1 MKQAL
6 ILGTVLLCGLLSA
19 QTVTQANGL
28 AAENGKLKTSGSVR
42 VLFADDFKTAKDG
55 SWKINNY
62 QNRLKIERKQF
73 EGKQALV
80 ITNGIG
86 AAKDTAFDL
95 IVEPL
100 QVSEAKQYSIT
111 FFSSASFATEGCAG
125 RKLSSQNRIEF
136 LDANKKLIK
145 AEKFRYSSVKKGYK
159 ENVITGNAP
168 AGTKYISMAFGADTP
183 DVRPGHYIAIA
194 DLKIRV
200 VDALPSWDAASGAKE
215 VLFDDFSKDSGAW
228 EAFKNYQNR
237 LKIERKQMDG
247 KPALVI
253 SNESGKKL
261 DTAFG
266 VTTKKIDINGAAQ
279 YRISFDLYANY
290 WTADYGKAK
299 RGSRSYVGFYDI
311 SGKLIETHPVIFNG
325 STKTFKNYTYTGKI
339 PAQAASL
346 VLQFSGDSPDVFP
359 GKFIAI
365 TNVKIQLTGTR

>member
-1 MKQAL
+1 MKSVL
-6 ILGTVLLCGLLSA
+6 TLGAVVLCGLLSA
-19 QTVTQANGL
+19 QAVTQDSA
-28 AAENGKLKTSGSVR
+28 KTSTSAR
-42 VLFADDFKTAKDG
+42 VLFADDFKTAKD
-55 SWKINNY
+55 SNWKFTNY
-62 QNRLKIERKQF
+62 QNRLKIERKQL

-80 ITNGIG
+80 VTNGIG
-86 AAKDTAFDL
+86 KAMDTAFDL

-100 QVSEAKQYSIT
+100 QVSEPQQYSIT
-111 FFSSASFATEGCAG
+111 FSSSATFATEGCIG
-125 RKLSSQNRIEF
+125 SKMKSQNRIEF

-145 AEKFRYSSVKKGYK
+145 AEKFRYSSVRKGYK
-159 ENVITGNAP
+159 ENVITGKAP
-168 AGTKYISMAFGADTP
+168 AGTKYISMAFGSDVP
-183 DVRPGHYIAIA
+183 DIRPGHYIAIA

-200 VDALPSWDAASGAKE
+200 VDALPSWDAADGAKE
-215 VLFDDFSKDSGAW
+215 VLSDDFSKDSGAW
-228 EAFKNYQNR
+228 EAFKNYKNA
-237 LKIERKQMDG
+237 LKIERKTMDG
-247 KPALVI
+247 KPALVL
-253 SNESGKKL
+253 SNDSGKRM

-311 SGKLIETHPVIFNG
+311 SGKLIVTHPVIFNG

-339 PAQAASL
+339 PAQAASF
-346 VLQFSGDSPDVFP
+346 VLQFGGDSPDVMP